1 MSPEC
6 SAVVTLGQNDDAEV
20 GESDSTFVVILMNAA
35 PWATSTSQKRHLVD
49 ILTRSQEAATWLRL
63 IVAPGLSL
71 LCRCFHLRGFFFN
84 CNNFGC
90 EECKY
95 IH

>member
-20 GESDSTFVVILMNAA
+20 GESDSIFVVILMNAA

-49 ILTRSQEAATWLRL
+49 MPTRNQEAATWLRL
-63 IVAPGLSL
+63 IVAPGLLL
-71 LCRCFHLRGFFFN
+71 LCRCLRLRILF
-84 CNNFGC
+84 
-90 EECKY
+90 
-95 IH
+95 